1 MLGRK
6 SEIGFLRLQLTGNCL
21 EERPRNCF
29 CKAAISSEL
38 VSTASWKKLMRTV
51 CRENI
56 SNSYPSLSESGH
68 RWASKC
74 KWSIMQP
81 RIAIQTHLQS
91 MTMIY
96 IEWELVTYAKA
107 GRCPNH
113 KSRVKSAMSYAAAK
127 HMGWKQMKHKGK
139 HTPVCVLQIQKGN
152 WDLQSFRVLPMLLDI
167 HEHDLYPMAH
177 SHDHAKWLSLGAR
190 RPLPQVSAGLW
201 IMV

>member
-1 MLGRK
+1 
-6 SEIGFLRLQLTGNCL
+6 
-21 EERPRNCF
+21 
-29 CKAAISSEL
+29 
-38 VSTASWKKLMRTV
+38 
-51 CRENI
+51 
-56 SNSYPSLSESGH
+56 
-68 RWASKC
+68 
-74 KWSIMQP
+74 
-81 RIAIQTHLQS
+81 

-96 IEWELVTYAKA
+96 IEWELVTYAEA
-107 GRCPNH
+107 ERCPNH

-139 HTPVCVLQIQKGN
+139 PTPVCVLQIQKGN

-177 SHDHAKWLSLGAR
+177 SHDHAEWLSLGAR